1 MTTEGDGVALTDL
14 GGDPEL
20 TGICKPDL
28 DTTH

>member
-28 DTTH
+28 DSTQ

>member
-20 TGICKPDL
+20 TGTRKPDPAN
-28 DTTH
+28 TH

>member
-20 TGICKPDL
+20 IGICKPDL

>member
-20 TGICKPDL
+20 TAIRKPDPVNA
-28 DTTH
+28 H